1 MMLISNLPKLD
12 DTRNFLLSSQLEAC
26 NMYRLEL
33 MRVV

>member
-12 DTRNFLLSSQLEAC
+12 DTRNFLLSSQFEAC